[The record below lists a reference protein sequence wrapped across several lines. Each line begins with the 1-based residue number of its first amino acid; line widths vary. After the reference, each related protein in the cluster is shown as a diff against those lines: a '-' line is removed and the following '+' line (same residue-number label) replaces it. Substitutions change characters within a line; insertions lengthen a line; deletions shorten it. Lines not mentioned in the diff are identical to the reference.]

1 MPDEDNDWRRRFTAQ
16 DIDEE
21 EDDRPRRAT
30 PADRDLPQESAMDP
44 AAVTVLVD
52 EQGVVSDVVIAEQW
66 RDVVAPRDLGRVLL
80 EAVNKAIAN
89 RITSQ
94 VEQLDLEFD
103 LGGAAE
109 LPVRSHRDAPSA
121 GGDPTSPVAENLV
134 NEVLELFS
142 RFDAELETYAVQ
154 VRQAASATNRGEGV
168 KGHIVV
174 TVATGQVSGVDVDVR
189 WASAARHT
197 EIRAEAMSAFQAT
210 WPQGAS
216 RGSSGIPLPPSIAR
230 LQELASDP
238 EALSRQLGLSR

>member
-1 MPDEDNDWRRRFTAQ
+1 MADEDNDWRRRFTAQ

-21 EDDRPRRAT
+21 EEDYRSRRTT
-30 PADRDLPQESAMDP
+30 PADRGLPQESVVDP

-52 EQGVVSDVVIAEQW
+52 ERGVVSDVVISAQW

-80 EAVNKAIAN
+80 EAVRKAIAN
-89 RITSQ
+89 RVTSQ
-94 VEQLDLEFD
+94 VEQLNQDAPLER
-103 LGGAAE
+103 
-109 LPVRSHRDAPSA
+109 PVFSHRDAPSA
-121 GGDPTSPVAENLV
+121 GGDPTSPVAESLV

-142 RFDAELETYAVQ
+142 RFDSELEAYAVQ

-168 KGHIVV
+168 NGHIVV
-174 TVATGQVSGVDVDVR
+174 TVTAGQISGVDVDVR

-197 EIRAEAMSAFQAT
+197 EIRAEAMSAFQAA
-210 WPQGAS
+210 WPQEAS
-216 RGSSGIPLPPSIAR
+216 GSSGGIPLPPSIAR